1 MQELGADTV
10 DVMRGIKRALDPF
23 WLMNPGKIFSAT
35 RSEAPDETPQTIA
48 ASSMTKPRSEGLVKR
63 HG

>member
-10 DVMRGIKRALDPF
+10 DVMRAIKRALDPF

-35 RSEAPDETPQTIA
+35 RDETVSDSVKAAA
-48 ASSMTKPRSEGLVKR
+48 ASRITKPDSKA
-63 HG
+63 